1 MKILATSDVHS
12 PIFYQ
17 DFVRAINS
25 ISEGEKIDL
34 IILAGDM
41 VERDSIDKEI
51 EEYRKIYNSFFG
63 KFFAPIV
70 AVFGNTE
77 FDEYR
82 EKIKNEI
89 NGIRFLDDQAF
100 EIKIGN
106 ENVLIFGSTGSLD
119 EPTKWQQ
126 SHIPNIRQIY
136 KTRAEKARSY
146 LKNYSGFKILLTH
159 YAPTYK
165 TLDGENPHAYPNLG
179 SLEMEKVILETKP
192 NIVIHGHAHYGT
204 KFAWIDTVP
213 VFNVAF
219 PLNKN
224 LVLID
229 TEKLKPGLQKF
240 I

>member
-17 DFVRAINS
+17 DFVKALNS
-25 ISEGEKIDL
+25 IHEGEKIDL

-41 VERDSIDKEI
+41 VERDMIDKEI

-63 KFFAPIV
+63 KFFVPII

-77 FDEYR
+77 FDDYR
-82 EKIKNEI
+82 ERIKNEI
-89 NGIRFLDDQAF
+89 SGIRFLDDQAF
-100 EIKIGN
+100 EIKIGT
-106 ENVLIFGSTGSLD
+106 ENILIFGSTGSLD

-136 KTRAEKARSY
+136 KARIEKARSY
-146 LKNYSGFKILLTH
+146 LKNYNGFKILLTH
-159 YAPTYK
+159 YSPTYK
-165 TLDGENPHAYPNLG
+165 TLEGENPHVYPNLG
-179 SLEMEKVILETKP
+179 SIEMEKVILETKP
-192 NIVIHGHAHYGT
+192 NLVIHGHAHHGT
-204 KFAWIDTVP
+204 KFAWVDTVP

-229 TEKLKPGLQKF
+229 TEKIKPGLQKF

>member
-41 VERDSIDKEI
+41 VERDLIDKEI

-63 KFFAPIV
+63 KFFVPIV

-82 EKIKNEI
+82 ERIKNEI

-165 TLDGENPHAYPNLG
+165 TLDGENPHAYPSLG
-179 SLEMEKVILETKP
+179 SLEMEKIILETKP
-192 NIVIHGHAHYGT
+192 NLVIHGHVHHGT
-204 KFAWIDTVP
+204 KFAWVDTVP
-213 VFNVAF
+213 VFNVTF
-219 PLNKN
+219 PLSKN
-224 LVLID
+224 LVIID

>member
-41 VERDSIDKEI
+41 VERDLIDKEI

-82 EKIKNEI
+82 EKINNEI
-89 NGIRFLDDQAF
+89 NGIRFLDDQVF
-100 EIKIGN
+100 EIKIGS

-136 KTRAEKARSY
+136 KTRVEKARSY

-165 TLDGENPHAYPNLG
+165 TLDGENPHTYPNLG

-192 NIVIHGHAHYGT
+192 NLVIHGHAHHGT
-204 KFAWIDTVP
+204 KFAWVDTVP

-224 LVLID
+224 LVIVD